1 MPDPSTPPS
10 LLERLR
16 ETGDRVAWDRFV
28 DLYAPLIHLWSGRC
42 GVPASDR
49 EDVVQDV
56 FATLAH
62 TMPAFQY
69 DPSRRFRGYLF
80 TVARAR
86 ANDWH
91 RAAGNTTPI
100 ETDAASSTDAI
111 GELIDAE
118 YHRYLLGRAVAVL
131 RAEFEEKTWSAFW
144 ENVYK
149 ERPAAEVAA
158 ELGMSVAA
166 VYQATSRISRR
177 LRREL
182 EGLWE

>member
-1 MPDPSTPPS
+1 MSDPTTPPS

-16 ETGDRVAWDRFV
+16 EPADRGAWDRFV
-28 DLYAPLIHLWSGRC
+28 KLYAPLIWLWTGRC
-42 GVPASDR
+42 GVPDADR
-49 EDVVQDV
+49 DDVVQDV
-56 FATLAH
+56 FASLAQ
-62 TMPAFQY
+62 TMATFTY

-80 TVARAR
+80 TVTRSR

-91 RAAGNTTPI
+91 RRAGNTTSLDPD
-100 ETDAASSTDAI
+100 EAASADAI

-118 YHRYLLGRAVAVL
+118 YHRYLLGRAVEVMK
-131 RAEFEEKTWSAFW
+131 AEFEERTWTAFW

-158 ELGMSVAA
+158 ELGMTVGA
-166 VYQATSRISRR
+166 VHQASSRVSRR